1 MKKMIQWVLAAIL
14 FGAAT
19 LTGCK
24 KDNPNNGNSSNNQW
38 VAETLTFKVNDSSD
52 GFIMKKVEGGDYS
65 MEYMYET
72 KWRPSQE
79 RSPTF
84 TSVPSR

>member
-24 KDNPNNGNSSNNQW
+24 KDNPNNGNSSSNQW
-38 VAETLTFKVNDSSD
+38 VAETLTLKVSVSATS
-52 GFIMKKVEGGDYS
+52 GLQ
-65 MEYMYET
+65 
-72 KWRPSQE
+72 R
-79 RSPTF
+79 RSP
-84 TSVPSR
+84 SR